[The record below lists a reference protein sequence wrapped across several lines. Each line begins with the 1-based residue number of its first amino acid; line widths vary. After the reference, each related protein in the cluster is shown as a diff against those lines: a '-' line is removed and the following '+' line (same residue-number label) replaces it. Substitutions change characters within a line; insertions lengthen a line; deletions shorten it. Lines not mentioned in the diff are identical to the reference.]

1 MVPSTVWIP
10 GPVCIFPIYSFILLA
25 LQFLQEHRAW
35 QCFSQPAFQ
44 GFALKSGWKGL
55 EESRG
60 IEHKSCPAAEPS
72 VKACSGL
79 FGMICVYFGGKA
91 AVQGGRT
98 ELMEGGRAP

>member
-1 MVPSTVWIP
+1 M
-10 GPVCIFPIYSFILLA
+10 
-25 LQFLQEHRAW
+25 
-35 QCFSQPAFQ
+35 
-44 GFALKSGWKGL
+44 